1 MSEEIAIIGGGVVGL
16 AIAYELSKTHKD
28 IYVLEKAPFVGDGQ
42 STRNS
47 GVIHS
52 GIYYPEDTLKSELCM
67 AGNRLLYNFCEEHD
81 VPYERNGKVIAATN
95 PAEDK

>member
-1 MSEEIAIIGGGVVGL
+1 MSEEIAIIGAGVVGL
-16 AIAYELSKTHKD
+16 SIAYELSKTHKD

-52 GIYYPEDTLKSELCM
+52 GIYYPEDTLESELCIE
-67 AGNRLLYNFCEEHD
+67 GNRLLYEFCE
-81 VPYERNGKVIAATN
+81 
-95 PAEDK
+95 